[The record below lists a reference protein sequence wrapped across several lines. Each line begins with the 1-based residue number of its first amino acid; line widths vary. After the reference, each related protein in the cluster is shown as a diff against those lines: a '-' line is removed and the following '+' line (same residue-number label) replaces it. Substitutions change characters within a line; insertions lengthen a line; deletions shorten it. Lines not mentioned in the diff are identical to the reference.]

1 MLIALEVLANC
12 IKDFSHTALN
22 LAFNH
27 LLTEIKEGKML
38 PIIIGKAFDFLLLID
53 NRSQNTGKPKNS
65 AIQSQGHEI
74 IWVTELHQHLE
85 YEILKGT
92 DDFPENRNS
101 FMSHLYAYSEVNL
114 QTRLRPHQTI
124 ISFIHKY
131 MNECSK
137 IKENDMYLENE
148 RLFNSMIIIAGRLA
162 LRDSCVASTTCA
174 LYANIL
180 NTHDRPPI
188 VNTVIVA
195 LTDLCKKH
203 TQIVERIVGKVLRK
217 LKSPYEVNRM
227 ETFKCFEKL
236 VLQDQL
242 KLRGSLLLA
251 LLATLLDES
260 EDLAARAG
268 DFFTEFIA
276 KKNPSLF
283 QKCLIE
289 CPFVFN
295 EYKVIVF
302 FNNYLKTLNYDLI
315 HLLFKNFDG
324 LDSFSEAFINSP
336 LKGESNRKLRQQ
348 LYSHLMADMDDINM
362 ILYFG
367 QLKLIA
373 GKFFKKFKVT
383 FMEQSRFS
391 EKIYFLQKI

>member
-22 LAFNH
+22 LAFTH
-27 LLTEIKEGKML
+27 LLKELKEGKML
-38 PIIIGKAFDFLLLID
+38 PVIIGKAFDFLLLID
-53 NRSQNTGKPKNS
+53 NRSQNTGKTKTNNQQTS
-65 AIQSQGHEI
+65 DTAWI
-74 IWVTELHQHLE
+74 IELHQHLE
-85 YEILKGT
+85 YEILTGINN
-92 DDFPENRNS
+92 FPDNRHT

-114 QTRLRPHQTI
+114 QTRLRPQQTI

-137 IKENDMYLENE
+137 IKECDMHLENE
-148 RLFNSMIIIAGRLA
+148 RLFNSMILIAGRLA
-162 LRDSCVASTTCA
+162 LRDGCVASTTCA

-180 NTHDRPPI
+180 NSYDRPPI
-188 VNTVIVA
+188 VNTIIVA

-203 TQIVERIVGKVLRK
+203 TQIVERIVGRVLRK

-242 KLRGSLLLA
+242 KLRGSLLLS

-260 EDLAARAG
+260 EDIAARAG
-268 DFFTEFIA
+268 DFFAEFLA
-276 KKNPSLF
+276 KKNPALF

-295 EYKVIVF
+295 EYKVSF
-302 FNNYLKTLNYDLI
+302 WKE
-315 HLLFKNFDG
+315 KN
-324 LDSFSEAFINSP
+324 EI
-336 LKGESNRKLRQQ
+336 K
-348 LYSHLMADMDDINM
+348 
-362 ILYFG
+362 
-367 QLKLIA
+367 
-373 GKFFKKFKVT
+373 
-383 FMEQSRFS
+383 
-391 EKIYFLQKI
+391 

>member
-22 LAFNH
+22 HAFTH
-27 LLTEIKEGKML
+27 LLTQVKEGKML

-53 NRSQNTGKPKNS
+53 NRSQTTGKNKTSNNALVSCDKP
-65 AIQSQGHEI
+65 
-74 IWVTELHQHLE
+74 WLTELHQHLE
-85 YEILKGT
+85 YEILTGIT
-92 DDFPENRNS
+92 NFPDNRNT
-101 FMSHLYAYSEVNL
+101 FMSHLYGYSEVNL
-114 QTRLRPHQTI
+114 QTRIRPHQTI

-137 IKENDMYLENE
+137 IRETEMHLENE
-148 RLFNSMIIIAGRLA
+148 RLFNSMILIAGRLS
-162 LRDSCVASTTCA
+162 LRDSCVAATTCT

-180 NTHDRPPI
+180 HSYDRPPI
-188 VNTVIVA
+188 VNTIIVA

-203 TQIVERIVGKVLRK
+203 TQIVESIVARVLRK

-251 LLATLLDES
+251 LLASLLDDS
-260 EDLAARAG
+260 EEVSSRAA
-268 DFFTEFIA
+268 DFFTEFLA
-276 KKNPSLF
+276 KKNPALF

-295 EYKVIVF
+295 EYQVRF
-302 FNNYLKTLNYDLI
+302 LK
-315 HLLFKNFDG
+315 H
-324 LDSFSEAFINSP
+324 FSISDYYYP
-336 LKGESNRKLRQQ
+336 
-348 LYSHLMADMDDINM
+348 
-362 ILYFG
+362 
-367 QLKLIA
+367 
-373 GKFFKKFKVT
+373 V
-383 FMEQSRFS
+383 
-391 EKIYFLQKI
+391 